1 MLYFLSLENYSAIEI
16 FALGLALFIAICVA
30 MSFHE
35 WAHARTALACGDDT
49 AKMSGRLTL
58 NPFAH
63 ISGWGFVFFLLI
75 GFGWAK
81 PVPINPAKFRS
92 YKKNGTW
99 VLFSGVLANFILAFI
114 FSGLLYFF
122 GMTLLMEYYANSSL
136 LCFFL
141 YHMLT
146 FCYTINIVLAIFNLL
161 PIPPLDGFNLI
172 SLWTKYNNKFVQFM
186 SRYGFIVL
194 IILIIPFFG
203 GYSILKLFYDFVLP
217 IFGQYFYFFWGL
229 FG

>member
-1 MLYFLSLENYSAIEI
+1 MLYFLSLSNYSAIEI
-16 FALGLALFIAICVA
+16 FALGLALFIAICLA

-63 ISGWGFVFFLLI
+63 ISGLGFVFFLLI

-99 VLFSGVLANFILAFI
+99 VLLSGVLTNFILAFI
-114 FSGLLYFF
+114 FSGLLFFF
-122 GMTLLMEYYANSSL
+122 GGMLLTEYLANSSL
-136 LCFFL
+136 ICFFL
-141 YHMLT
+141 YYTLS
-146 FCYTINIVLAIFNLL
+146 FCFTINLVLAIFNLL

-172 SLWTKYNNKFVQFM
+172 SLWTKYNNKFIAFM
-186 SRYGFIVL
+186 TKYGFL
-194 IILIIPFFG
+194 ILILLIIPFFNG
-203 GYSILKLFYDFVLP
+203 VSILQLFYDFVFPL
-217 IFGQYFYFFWGL
+217 FESYFFFFWGL
-229 FG
+229 FV